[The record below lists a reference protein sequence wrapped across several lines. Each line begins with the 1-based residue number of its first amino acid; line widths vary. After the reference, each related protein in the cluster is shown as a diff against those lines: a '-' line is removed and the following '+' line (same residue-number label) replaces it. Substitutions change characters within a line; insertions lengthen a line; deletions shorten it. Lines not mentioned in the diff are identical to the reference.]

1 MKTSRRLNDYYLL
14 RGLIKPGLYAV
25 ILIKLNKGWYRI
37 ALLLASCVVFLFIR
51 GVDVM
56 DRTEEVE
63 TLKKVVFNLQFKMA
77 LKKNNKDEL
86 LEISEEAQIVQKKI
100 DALLKEIEESN
111 GQVGFGFSDLIDVTK
126 VKKGR

>member
-1 MKTSRRLNDYYLL
+1 
-14 RGLIKPGLYAV
+14 
-25 ILIKLNKGWYRI
+25 
-37 ALLLASCVVFLFIR
+37 
-51 GVDVM
+51 M

-77 LKKNNKDEL
+77 VKKNNKDEL